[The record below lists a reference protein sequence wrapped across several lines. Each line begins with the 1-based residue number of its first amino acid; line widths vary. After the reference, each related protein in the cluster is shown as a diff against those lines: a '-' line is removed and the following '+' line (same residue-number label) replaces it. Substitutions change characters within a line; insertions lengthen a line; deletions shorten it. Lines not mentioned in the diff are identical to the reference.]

1 MAEKGKV
8 TSGIVKYLRKNIQEG
23 NWKVGEQI
31 PSENELCAT
40 LGVSRVS
47 VRNAL
52 QQMSALG
59 ILESRHGKGTFLLSD
74 DLSVFGDRKDA
85 DAARIGNAHVTEMK
99 RVLEFRAL
107 LEPSVCAR
115 VAEKATPELIERLSL
130 LLEKMQQSIGKSREV
145 VEADM
150 RFHLEICQVIDNP
163 FLSRVMAEVLQK
175 KEDTYHRLNMAVGY
189 YGGIYYHSLILEALK
204 KHDPKRAKTVM
215 REHIERSI
223 DDLSLEEENGQP

>member
-52 QQMSALG
+52 QQMIALG
-59 ILESRHGKGTFLLSD
+59 ILESKHGKGTFLISD
-74 DLSVFGDRKDA
+74 DLSVFGDRQKEKSA
-85 DAARIGNAHVTEMK
+85 YFGNAHLTEMK
-99 RVLEFRAL
+99 QVLEFRAL
-107 LEPSVCAR
+107 LEPSVCAQ
-115 VAEKATPELIERLSL
+115 VAQNATPELIERLSA
-130 LLEKMQQSIGKSREV
+130 LLEKMQQSIGESKEF
-145 VEADM
+145 VETDM
-150 RFHLEICQVIDNP
+150 RFHMEICQVIDNP
-163 FLSRVMAEVLQK
+163 FLTRTMAGILQK
-175 KEDTYHRLNMAVGY
+175 KEETHHMLNMAVGY
-189 YGGIYYHSLILEALK
+189 YGGIYYHTLILEALK
-204 KHDPKRAKTVM
+204 KHDAKRAKAVM

-223 DDLSLEEENGQP
+223 DDLTIEEENREP